1 MSKSRV
7 DPLLVAG
14 AVVALALLALA
25 WTRLPGSERPILL
38 PLSVS
43 SLALGGL
50 VALLGGLER
59 EHRPV
64 ADATAQALVLQA
76 GVAAAALAFG
86 WDLMRALTVAVGLG
100 LVVTG
105 NATARARPGLWFGFR
120 TRWTLLSER
129 AWYATQREAARA
141 LVTVGLVYAAFAA
154 LTPAALLV
162 PWVIPVGL
170 VVLLLPVVVGLH
182 RLSYR
187 EYLADSERRPAV
199 AGARQHLPAY
209 SASERVLLGVAVGL
223 PLLSLA
229 ALLILLPS
237 LPEQVP
243 LHFNAAGEAD
253 RFGSPLELLT
263 LPLIGLGLTAL
274 LWASSRFG
282 SATPAQRHVTLVMAA
297 LGGAFVAPLA
307 LGSTGSMHV
316 TLGAAHALMLVV
328 LALAFALPG
337 PDGKRRVRAAWVC
350 GGLALALVPLLLFLP
365 PRGAEAVGGL
375 LLVFGGMMFL
385 APMFVFGVPMNTGWP
400 QRKPESES

>member
-1 MSKSRV
+1 MERRRV
-7 DPLLVAG
+7 DPLLAAG
-14 AVVALALLALA
+14 TVVALALLALA
-25 WTRLPGSERPILL
+25 WGRVPEGERLVLL

-43 SLALGGL
+43 SLALGAL
-50 VALLGGLER
+50 VSGLGGLER

-76 GVAAAALAFG
+76 AVAAAALAFG
-86 WDLMRALTVAVGLG
+86 WDLPRALTVATGLG

-162 PWVIPVGL
+162 PWVLPLGL
-170 VVLLLPVVVGLH
+170 VVLLAPVIASLH

-187 EYLADSERRPAV
+187 EYLADPERRPAV
-199 AGARQHLPAY
+199 AGARRHLPAY
-209 SASERVLLGVAVGL
+209 SPSERALLGVAVGL
-223 PLLSLA
+223 PLVSLVGVLF
-229 ALLILLPS
+229 ALPG

-253 RFGSPLELLT
+253 RYGSPLELLT
-263 LPLIGLGLTAL
+263 LPLMGLGLTAL

-297 LGGAFVAPLA
+297 LGGAFVAPLP
-307 LGSTGSMHV
+307 LGVTGNMHV
-316 TLGAAHALMLVV
+316 TLGAAHALMLGV

-337 PDGKRRVRAAWVC
+337 PDGKRRGRAAWAC
-350 GGLALALVPLLLFLP
+350 GGVALVLVPLLLLLP
-365 PRGAEAVGGL
+365 PRGAEAVGSL
-375 LLVFGGMMFL
+375 LLVFGGMLFL
-385 APMFVFGVPMNTGWP
+385 APMFVFGVPMNTGW
-400 QRKPESES
+400 RGRTPES

>member
-1 MSKSRV
+1 MERRRV
-7 DPLLVAG
+7 DPLLASG
-14 AVVALALLALA
+14 TVVALGLLALA
-25 WTRLPGSERPILL
+25 WTRLPEGERLILL

-43 SLALGGL
+43 SLVLGGL

-76 GVAAAALAFG
+76 AVAAAALAFG
-86 WDLMRALTVAVGLG
+86 WDLLRALTVAIGLS
-100 LVVTG
+100 LVVIG

-120 TRWTLLSER
+120 TRWALLSER

-141 LVTVGLVYAAFAA
+141 LVTVGLVYTVFAA
-154 LTPAALLV
+154 LMPLELLM
-162 PWVIPVGL
+162 PWAIPVGL
-170 VVLLLPVVVGLH
+170 MVLLLPVVVSLH

-187 EYLADSERRPAV
+187 EYLADPERRPAV
-199 AGARQHLPAY
+199 AGARRHLPPY
-209 SASERVLLGVAVGL
+209 SASERALLGVAVGV
-223 PLLSLA
+223 PLLSLV
-229 ALLILLPS
+229 ALLVLLPS

-253 RFGSPLELLT
+253 RYGSPLELLT
-263 LPLIGLGLTAL
+263 LPLMGLGLTAV
-274 LWASSRFG
+274 LWGSSRFG

-307 LGSTGSMHV
+307 LGITGSMHV
-316 TLGAAHALMLVV
+316 TLGAAHALMLGV

-337 PDGKRRVRAAWVC
+337 PDGRRRVRAAWAC
-350 GGLALALVPLLLFLP
+350 GGLALALVPLLLLLP

-375 LLVFGGMMFL
+375 LLVFGGMLFL
-385 APMFVFGVPMNTGWP
+385 APMFVFGVPMNAGWP
-400 QRKPESES
+400 KRTPES

>member
-1 MSKSRV
+1 MSRSRV

-14 AVVALALLALA
+14 AVAALALLALA
-25 WTRLPGSERPILL
+25 WGRLPEGERQILL

-59 EHRPV
+59 EYRPV

-76 GVAAAALAFG
+76 AVAAAALAFG
-86 WDLMRALTVAVGLG
+86 WDLLRALTVATGLG

-120 TRWTLLSER
+120 TRWALLSER

-141 LVTVGLVYAAFAA
+141 LVTAGLVYAAFAA
-154 LTPAALLV
+154 LTPAALLT
-162 PWVIPVGL
+162 PWVLPAGL
-170 VVLLLPVVVGLH
+170 LVLLVPVLVSLH
-182 RLSYR
+182 RFSYR
-187 EYLADSERRPAV
+187 EYLADPERRPAV
-199 AGARQHLPAY
+199 AGARRHLPAY
-209 SASERVLLGVAVGL
+209 STAERVLLGVAVAV

-229 ALLILLPS
+229 ALLVLLPS

-243 LHFNAAGEAD
+243 MHFNAAGEAD
-253 RFGSPLELLT
+253 RYGSPLELLT
-263 LPLIGLGLTAL
+263 LPLMGLGMVAL

-307 LGSTGSMHV
+307 LGVTGDMHV
-316 TLGAAHALMLVV
+316 TLGAAHALMLAV

-337 PDGKRRVRAAWVC
+337 PDGRRRVRAAWGC
-350 GGLALALVPLLLFLP
+350 AALALALVPLLLLP

-375 LLVFGGMMFL
+375 LLVFGGLLFL
-385 APMFVFGVPMNTGWP
+385 APMFVFGVPMSTGWP
-400 QRKPESES
+400 KRTPES